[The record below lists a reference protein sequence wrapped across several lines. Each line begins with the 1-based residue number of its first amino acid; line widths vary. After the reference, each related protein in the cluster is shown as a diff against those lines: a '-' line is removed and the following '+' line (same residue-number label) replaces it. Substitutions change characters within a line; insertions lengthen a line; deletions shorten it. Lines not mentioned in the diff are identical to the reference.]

1 MPLSSTYSILF
12 MLTAQ
17 HEGPSATAQLFA
29 RQRHIVGA
37 SRNPLQ
43 HLIMAAIYVTWVH
56 VTPKKEHVYFFCT
69 FFCKIPLQNCTCI
82 IIIYYNFILY
92 IIIRLFEPFSQLKLL
107 HSSGILK
114 PNRKRHRQFRCF
126 NPSLGGVF
134 LSSR

>member
-1 MPLSSTYSILF
+1 

-56 VTPKKEHVYFFCT
+56 VTPKKRAR
-69 FFCKIPLQNCTCI
+69 LL
-82 IIIYYNFILY
+82 ILY
-92 IIIRLFEPFSQLKLL
+92 IFLPNTFAELYMY
-107 HSSGILK
+107 HYHIL
-114 PNRKRHRQFRCF
+114 
-126 NPSLGGVF
+126 
-134 LSSR
+134 